1 MKSIFIAVVL
11 CLVFVSAV
19 SAQTVPPGGM
29 VNVDWNGSGC
39 AMAAVTSCNSDNPE
53 APVLIYCNGVNVG
66 TCGGG
71 PYADFYS
78 RGTVTD
84 TITLVNTSDISSTD
98 VTLLSVSCSSYA
110 AQDINPTPTPIR
122 LMTPPP
128 TPQIAYAQDTGLPV
142 PSFGGSLND
151 PDSPINMW
159 IGYAEDIIDLINR
172 GNLLYII
179 GAITGAGAVL
189 AWAIQ
194 QVRSPKSWG
203 D

>member
-1 MKSIFIAVVL
+1 
-11 CLVFVSAV
+11 
-19 SAQTVPPGGM
+19 
-29 VNVDWNGSGC
+29 
-39 AMAAVTSCNSDNPE
+39 
-53 APVLIYCNGVNVG
+53 
-66 TCGGG
+66 
-71 PYADFYS
+71 
-78 RGTVTD
+78 
-84 TITLVNTSDISSTD
+84 
-98 VTLLSVSCSSYA
+98 
-110 AQDINPTPTPIR
+110 
-122 LMTPPP
+122 MTPPP

-179 GAITGAGAVL
+179 GAIMGAGVVL

-194 QVRSPKSWG
+194 QVRNPKSWG